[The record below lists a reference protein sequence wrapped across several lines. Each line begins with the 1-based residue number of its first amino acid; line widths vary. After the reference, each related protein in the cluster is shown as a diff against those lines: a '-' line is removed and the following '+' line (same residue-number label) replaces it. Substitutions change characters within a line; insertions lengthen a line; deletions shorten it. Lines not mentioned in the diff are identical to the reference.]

1 MSLKE
6 NVDYV
11 KEELNSEEKF
21 LEGFVRVERFYKKY
35 KIIIILA
42 LFVIIGLVIGLYATK
57 TIQASNKLDA
67 NIAFNKLMENPDDA
81 EAKSTLKDKSQQLY
95 EVALYAQSL
104 EKGQFNETEL
114 RYFKQLVA
122 YQKALE
128 EQNID
133 KLNEVSMEKDF
144 LLKEFAIFN
153 KALIQAK
160 EGKYED
166 AKATLNLIPA
176 DSQVNNLVTAL
187 KHYLV
192 TK

>member
-42 LFVIIGLVIGLYATK
+42 LIVIIGLVIGLYATK

-81 EAKSTLKDKSQQLY
+81 EAKNTLKDKSQQLY

>member
-21 LEGFVRVERFYKKY
+21 LESFVRVERFYKKY
-35 KIIIILA
+35 KMIIILA
-42 LFVIIGLVIGLYATK
+42 LIVIIGIVIGLYTTK
-57 TIQASNKLDA
+57 VIQASNKHEA
-67 NIAFNKLMENPDDA
+67 NIAFNKLMEDPENQ
-81 EAKSTLKDKSQQLY
+81 EAKNTIKENSQKLY

-104 EKGQFNETEL
+104 KKSEFKETEL
-114 RYFKQLVA
+114 RYFKELVA

-128 EQNID
+128 NQDVN

-166 AKATLNLIPA
+166 AKATLKLIPA
-176 DSQVNNLVTAL
+176 DSQVNNLVAAL

>member
-42 LFVIIGLVIGLYATK
+42 LIVIIGLVIGLYATK

-153 KALIQAK
+153 KALIQAR

>member
-6 NVDYV
+6 NVDFV

-21 LEGFVRVERFYKKY
+21 LEGFVKIERFYKKY
-35 KIIIILA
+35 KVAIILVA
-42 LFVIIGLVIGLYATK
+42 VIIIGLIIGLFATK
-57 TIQASNKLDA
+57 SIQASNKLEA
-67 NIAFNKLMENPDDA
+67 NIAFNQFMENPDDA
-81 EAKSTLKDKSQQLY
+81 SAKNTLKDTNRQLY

-104 EKGQFNETEL
+104 ENGKIQDTEL
-114 RYFKQLVA
+114 KYFKEIVA

-128 EQNID
+128 ENSIE
-133 KLNEVSMEKDF
+133 KLNAVSMEKDF

-153 KALIQAK
+153 KALLQAK
-160 EGKYED
+160 EGKYDD
-166 AKATLNLIPA
+166 AKATLILIPE
-176 DSQVNNLVTAL
+176 DSQVNDLVTAL

>member
-21 LEGFVRVERFYKKY
+21 LESFVKIERFYKKY
-35 KIIIILA
+35 KVIIILA
-42 LFVIIGLVIGLYATK
+42 LVVIIGLVIGLYVTK
-57 TIQASNKLDA
+57 TIQDSNKVKA
-67 NIAFNKLMENPDDA
+67 NIAFNKLMQDPKDS
-81 EAKSTLKDKSQQLY
+81 EAKNQLKENSKQLY
-95 EVALYAQSL
+95 EVALYKQAL
-104 EKGQFNETEL
+104 ENGNFNDTQL

-122 YQKALE
+122 YQKALD
-128 EQNID
+128 EQNIE

-153 KALIQAK
+153 KALIQAQN
-160 EGKYED
+160 GKFED
-166 AKATLNLIPA
+166 AKATLKLIPA
-176 DSQVNNLVTAL
+176 DSQVDDLATAL

>member
-6 NVDYV
+6 NVDFV

-21 LEGFVRVERFYKKY
+21 LEGFVKIERFYKKY
-35 KIIIILA
+35 KIAIILIG
-42 LFVIIGLVIGLYATK
+42 VIIIGLIIGLFATK
-57 TIQASNKLDA
+57 SIQASNKLEA
-67 NIAFNKLMENPDDA
+67 NIAFNQFMENPDDTS
-81 EAKSTLKDKSQQLY
+81 AKDTLKDTNRQLY

-104 EKGQFNETEL
+104 ENGKIQETEL
-114 RYFKQLVA
+114 KYFKEIVA

-128 EQNID
+128 ENSIE
-133 KLNEVSMEKDF
+133 KLNAVSMEKDF

-153 KALIQAK
+153 KALLQAK
-160 EGKYED
+160 EGKYDD
-166 AKATLNLIPA
+166 AKATLILIPE
-176 DSQVNNLVTAL
+176 DSQVNDLVTAL

>member
-42 LFVIIGLVIGLYATK
+42 LIVIIGLVIGLYATK

-67 NIAFNKLMENPDDA
+67 NIAFNKLIENPDDA